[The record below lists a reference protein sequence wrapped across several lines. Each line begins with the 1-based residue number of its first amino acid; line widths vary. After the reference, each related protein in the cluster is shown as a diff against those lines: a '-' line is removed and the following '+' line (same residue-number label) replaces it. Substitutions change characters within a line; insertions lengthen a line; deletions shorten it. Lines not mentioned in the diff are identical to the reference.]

1 LRIEDESKKDETGT
15 MDQKNVILFT
25 VLSALILGVFWYVLP
40 HYFPNYFPG
49 PNSVVTQTNTGP
61 STPGATGTATST
73 GTTGQ
78 TTVAQPVVP
87 AAPAVPEFKPR
98 AAALADSPRIEI
110 HSDRLLG
117 TIALVGGRLDDLTLA
132 NYRETVDPTSPQIVL
147 LNPPGTDDAYY
158 ADFGWIADAGT
169 TLKLPDRDTRWTA
182 DGAALTPD
190 HPVTLSWDNGQGLTF
205 TRTFSLDKNFMFTVT
220 DAVKNGGTAA
230 LKLYPYGRIRRVGT
244 PPLAGYAILHE
255 GLLGVLGGSL
265 KETKYSA
272 IAKAGSEPID
282 STGGW
287 LGITDKYWLVALAPD
302 QTTPIHANFLHET
315 EANKDA
321 YLTVYNAANAL
332 DVAPGASASAST
344 RLFAGAKEVH
354 LLADYRDQLGIPLFE
369 RAVDFGYLYFL
380 TKPIFY
386 LLDFLYHAIGNFGLA
401 ILALTVCVRIL
412 MFPLANKSFRAMNK
426 MKKLTPLMT
435 ELRER
440 HKDDKQRLNQEMME
454 LYKRE
459 KVNPAAGCLPVLVQ
473 IPIFFCL
480 YKVLFVTI
488 EMRHAPFFGW
498 IKDLSAP
505 DPTTWINLFGLL
517 PWHVPH
523 ELSYL
528 GPVAGI
534 VSAVVSLGV
543 WPILMGVTMFL
554 QQKLNP
560 PPPDPV
566 QARIFMFLPI
576 VFTFTLARFPAG
588 LVIYWAWNNL
598 LSISQQKFLM
608 WRMSRKP

>member
-1 LRIEDESKKDETGT
+1 ME
-15 MDQKNVILFT
+15 QKNLILFI
-25 VLSALILGVFWYVLP
+25 VLAAAIFGLFWFVLP
-40 HYFPNYFPG
+40 HFLPNYFPG
-49 PNSVVTQTNTGP
+49 PESLVSAPANT
-61 STPGATGTATST
+61 TGAGTAGTAASNQST
-73 GTTGQ
+73 AGQ
-78 TTVAQPVVP
+78 PAVAPAP
-87 AAPAVPEFKPR
+87 AASAFKPR
-98 AAALADSPRIEI
+98 AEALAASPRIEI
-110 HSDRLLG
+110 RSERLLG
-117 TIALVGGRLDDLTLA
+117 TISLVGGRLDDLTLA
-132 NYRETVDPTSPQIVL
+132 NYRETVSPTSPQIVL
-147 LNPPGTDDAYY
+147 LNPIGTEDAYY
-158 ADFGWIADAGT
+158 ADFGWVADAGT
-169 TLKLPDRDTRWTA
+169 TIKLPGSDTRWSA
-182 DGAALTPD
+182 DGATLTPD
-190 HPVTLSWDNGQGLTF
+190 RPVTLSWDNGEGLTF
-205 TRTFSLDKNFMFTVT
+205 TRSFALDKNFMFTVT
-220 DAVKNGGTAA
+220 DGVKNSGAA
-230 LKLYPYGRIRRVGT
+230 AVKLYPYGRIRRVGT

-265 KETKYSA
+265 KEEKYSA
-272 IAKAGSEPID
+272 IAKAGSEPFE

-302 QTTPIHANFLHET
+302 QATPIHVNFLHAT
-315 EANKDA
+315 EGGKDA
-321 YLTVYNAANAL
+321 YLTNYNAANAL

-344 RLFAGAKEVH
+344 HLFAGAKEVH
-354 LLADYRDQLGIPLFE
+354 LLANYRDDLGIPLFE
-369 RAVDFGYLYFL
+369 RAVDFGYLFFL
-380 TKPIFY
+380 TKPLFY
-386 LLDFLYHAIGNFGLA
+386 LLDFLYRVIGNFGLA

-440 HKDDKQRLNQEMME
+440 NKDDKAKLNQEMME

-480 YKVLFVTI
+480 YKTLFVTI

-517 PWHVPH
+517 PWHLPH
-523 ELSYL
+523 DFAYL
-528 GPVAGI
+528 GPLNGI
-534 VSAVVSLGV
+534 VSAVASLGV
-543 WPILMGVTMFL
+543 WPIMMGVTMFL
-554 QQKLNP
+554 QQKMNP

-566 QARIFMFLPI
+566 QAKIFMFLPVI
-576 VFTFTLARFPAG
+576 FTFTLSRFPAG

-598 LSISQQKFLM
+598 LSISQQRLLM

>member
-1 LRIEDESKKDETGT
+1 
-15 MDQKNVILFT
+15 
-25 VLSALILGVFWYVLP
+25 
-40 HYFPNYFPG
+40 
-49 PNSVVTQTNTGP
+49 
-61 STPGATGTATST
+61 
-73 GTTGQ
+73 
-78 TTVAQPVVP
+78 
-87 AAPAVPEFKPR
+87 
-98 AAALADSPRIEI
+98 
-110 HSDRLLG
+110 
-117 TIALVGGRLDDLTLA
+117 
-132 NYRETVDPTSPQIVL
+132 
-147 LNPPGTDDAYY
+147 
-158 ADFGWIADAGT
+158 
-169 TLKLPDRDTRWTA
+169 
-182 DGAALTPD
+182 
-190 HPVTLSWDNGQGLTF
+190 
-205 TRTFSLDKNFMFTVT
+205 
-220 DAVKNGGTAA
+220 
-230 LKLYPYGRIRRVGT
+230 
-244 PPLAGYAILHE
+244 
-255 GLLGVLGGSL
+255 
-265 KETKYSA
+265 
-272 IAKAGSEPID
+272 
-282 STGGW
+282 
-287 LGITDKYWLVALAPD
+287 
-302 QTTPIHANFLHET
+302 
-315 EANKDA
+315 
-321 YLTVYNAANAL
+321 
-332 DVAPGASASAST
+332 
-344 RLFAGAKEVH
+344 
-354 LLADYRDQLGIPLFE
+354 
-369 RAVDFGYLYFL
+369 
-380 TKPIFY
+380 
-386 LLDFLYHAIGNFGLA
+386 
-401 ILALTVCVRIL
+401 

-440 HKDDKQRLNQEMME
+440 HKDDKPRLNQEMME

-543 WPILMGVTMFL
+543 WPILMGFTMFL

-576 VFTFTLARFPAG
+576 VFTFTLARVPAG

>member
-1 LRIEDESKKDETGT
+1 
-15 MDQKNVILFT
+15 
-25 VLSALILGVFWYVLP
+25 VLP
-40 HYFPNYFPG
+40 HFFPSYFSEPG
-49 PNSVVTQTNTGP
+49 AITATTNT
-61 STPGATGTATST
+61 TTTGTAPTN
-73 GTTGQ
+73 Q
-78 TTVAQPVVP
+78 TTAAQPAVP
-87 AAPAVPEFKPR
+87 AAPAAPAFKPR
-98 AAALADSPRIEI
+98 AAALADSPRVEI
-110 HSDRLLG
+110 RSDRLLG
-117 TIALVGGRLDDLTLA
+117 TIALTGGRLDDLTLA
-132 NYRETVDPTSPQIVL
+132 NYRETVDPNSPQIVL

-169 TLKLPDRDTRWTA
+169 TVKLPDRDTRWTA
-182 DGAALTPD
+182 DGGPLTSD

-205 TRTFSLDKNFMFTVT
+205 TRSFALDKNFMFTVT
-220 DAVKNGGTAA
+220 DAVKNGGSAA

-302 QTTPIHANFLHET
+302 QATPIHANFLHET
-315 EANKDA
+315 EGGKDA
-321 YLTVYNAANAL
+321 YLTVFNGANAL
-332 DVAPGASASAST
+332 DVAPGGSASATT

-354 LLADYRDQLGIPLFE
+354 LLAEYRDQLAIPLFE

-380 TKPIFY
+380 TKPIFF
-386 LLDFLYHAIGNFGLA
+386 LLDFLNHAIGNFGFA
-401 ILALTVCVRIL
+401 ILALTICVRIL

-440 HKDDKQRLNQEMME
+440 HKDDKPRLNQEMME

-505 DPTTWINLFGLL
+505 DPTSILNLFGLG
-517 PWHVPH
+517 PWDVPH
-523 ELSYL
+523 IAIL
-528 GPVAGI
+528 GSI
-534 VSAVVSLGV
+534 SLGV
-543 WPILMGVTMFL
+543 WPILMGVTMWL
-554 QQKLNP
+554 QQKMNP
-560 PPPDPV
+560 APPDPV
-566 QARIFMFLPI
+566 QAKIFMFLPI

-598 LSISQQKFLM
+598 LSISQQRFLM
-608 WRMSRKP
+608 WRMGQKP